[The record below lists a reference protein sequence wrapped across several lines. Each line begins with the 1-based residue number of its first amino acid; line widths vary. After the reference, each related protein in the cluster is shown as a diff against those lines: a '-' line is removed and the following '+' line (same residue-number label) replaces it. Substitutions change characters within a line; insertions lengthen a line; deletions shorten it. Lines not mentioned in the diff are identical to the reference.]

1 MSDIDIAVITS
12 CDCSFLYFH
21 KALFAPLVRHAHS
34 KGSNMQLLITALSD
48 AANSILSSSTYL
60 NAIYR
65 QPLFLTQFRHY
76 LIENVLFAEVV
87 KPIVETIENLLRQR
101 VLSRTIVEMPSVSP
115 RDATFDFGRL
125 SVPPLD
131 LCGMTFSIKVAVE
144 RALEASL
151 YSSAT
156 VGVQDT
162 VSHTEMLILAKHY
175 GLNLVDGH
183 LPLGAADQGMDIF
196 AIVDNLEGKYFV
208 SIFVQHALTSPIAHL
223 ILNNDRFHVLI

>member
-1 MSDIDIAVITS
+1 M
-12 CDCSFLYFH
+12 
-21 KALFAPLVRHAHS
+21 
-34 KGSNMQLLITALSD
+34 
-48 AANSILSSSTYL
+48 
-60 NAIYR
+60 
-65 QPLFLTQFRHY
+65 
-76 LIENVLFAEVV
+76 LFAEVV
-87 KPIVETIENLLRQR
+87 KPIAETIENLLRQR

-131 LCGMTFSIKVAVE
+131 VCGMTFSIKVAVE

-162 VSHTEMLILAKHY
+162 VSHTEMLILAKNY

-208 SIFVQHALTSPIAHL
+208 FIFVQHAITSPMAHPL
-223 ILNNDRFHVLI
+223 FE